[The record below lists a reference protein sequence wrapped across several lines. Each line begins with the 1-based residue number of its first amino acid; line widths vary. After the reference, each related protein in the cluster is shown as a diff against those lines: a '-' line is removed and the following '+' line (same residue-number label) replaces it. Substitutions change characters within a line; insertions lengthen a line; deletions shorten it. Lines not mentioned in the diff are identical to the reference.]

1 MGWLLLAPAGAG
13 SRVSLCSCA
22 GFIALGPSPQTEGW
36 QGLWRSWMMWPGWP
50 DITQLVRGTAGL
62 RGLVTTGPRALVSTP
77 SGLLEILKV
86 YL

>member
-1 MGWLLLAPAGAG
+1 
-13 SRVSLCSCA
+13 
-22 GFIALGPSPQTEGW
+22 
-36 QGLWRSWMMWPGWP
+36 MWPRWP